1 MNRLI
6 FGADD
11 YLKKWAAK
19 QIGIDGFGPSVSIGV
34 QRDGEI
40 IAAAVYHDLRQGQI
54 EASIAAIF
62 SRRWASRSV
71 LHALFAYPFN
81 QVGVNRLL
89 VQCSEANEKAMKMN
103 RQLGFTQEG
112 RLRQLYAPHD
122 AILWGML
129 KDECQW
135 IEEKSNGKIKPTIA
149 ANA

>member
-6 FGADD
+6 FGADE
-11 YLKKWAAK
+11 YLKTWTAK
-19 QIGIDGFGPSVSIGV
+19 QIGIDGFGLSVAIGV

-54 EASIAAIF
+54 EASIA
-62 SRRWASRSV
+62 STSLRWASRSV

-81 QVGVNRLL
+81 QVG
-89 VQCSEANEKAMKMN
+89 AN
-103 RQLGFTQEG
+103 

-129 KDECQW
+129 KDECKW
-135 IEEKSNGKIKPTIA
+135 IRNQDNGKIKPATS